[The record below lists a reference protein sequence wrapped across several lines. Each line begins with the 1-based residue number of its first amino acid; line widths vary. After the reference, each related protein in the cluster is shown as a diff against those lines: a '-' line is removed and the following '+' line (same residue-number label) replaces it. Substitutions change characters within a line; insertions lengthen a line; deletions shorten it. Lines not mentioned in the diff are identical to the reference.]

1 MWASFREIVSLTS
14 ITELTPNVDQPSKNA
29 VMDLTAKWKK
39 KKECSLNYFS
49 NALAYGT
56 GTPVF
61 VLLSLKNTYY
71 VF

>member
-39 KKECSLNYFS
+39 KKYVRWITSLM
-49 NALAYGT
+49 L
-56 GTPVF
+56 
-61 VLLSLKNTYY
+61 
-71 VF
+71 